1 MKLFRNYG
9 LSIALFSLF
18 ALSWLGQL
26 FFQWFHFI
34 SEQQA
39 HRQPVKID
47 EFFNAFMSSTLE
59 NWQSEFL
66 QLFSFVVLATY
77 LIHKGSPQSKDSD
90 EEVKRIL
97 KDIQKNVTKKTK

>member
-1 MKLFRNYG
+1 MQPIKVEE
-9 LSIALFSLF
+9 
-18 ALSWLGQL
+18 
-26 FFQWFHFI
+26 FI
-34 SEQQA
+34 
-39 HRQPVKID
+39 
-47 EFFNAFMSSTLE
+47 NAFMSSTLE

-97 KDIQKNVTKKTK
+97 KDIQKNITKKRS